1 MLRARLPGTPESFFP
16 EMFFMLVAAE
26 KFYGIH
32 AYPDIADQSM
42 VIEADVGAG
51 QSGTALQLIPE
62 PVGFGR

>member
-1 MLRARLPGTPESFFP
+1 
-16 EMFFMLVAAE
+16 MFFMLVAAE